1 MGSAAAKVRGI
12 ALMAVMVASFAA
24 PGSSRAQPL
33 VGSLATPPKYSPEV
47 PAKITRPTRSRPGSV
62 HFGWPKAHEDDAS
75 SEKSFDPIDFTAKSS
90 NFSEVG
96 LESGGRF
103 NYPCSGTKEP

>member
-47 PAKITRPTRSRPGSV
+47 PAKITTPDTIETRIGSLRL
-62 HFGWPKAHEDDAS
+62 AQSAR
-75 SEKSFDPIDFTAKSS
+75 
-90 NFSEVG
+90 
-96 LESGGRF
+96 GRRIF
-103 NYPCSGTKEP
+103 RKIVRSH